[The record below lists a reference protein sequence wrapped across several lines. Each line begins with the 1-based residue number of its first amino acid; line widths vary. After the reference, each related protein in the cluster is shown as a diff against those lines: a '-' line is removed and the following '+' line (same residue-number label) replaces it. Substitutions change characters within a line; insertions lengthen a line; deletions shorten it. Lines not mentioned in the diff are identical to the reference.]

1 MRVFRPITM
10 EQPRYI
16 ISEVKM
22 LEQKQS
28 EQLSIIIDKYR
39 KQKGALIPLLQ
50 EAQRIFNYLPIDALS
65 MIGKELKI
73 SLSKI
78 YGVVTFY
85 SAFHLTPHGKYSIT
99 ACRGTGC
106 QVKGGKKIL
115 QVLKETIGINEG
127 ETTNDL
133 MFSLDTVSC
142 LGACALAPVI
152 VINKDYFGKMTA
164 EKVKTIVGQYRS
176 TDIPVCEP

>member
-1 MRVFRPITM
+1 
-10 EQPRYI
+10 
-16 ISEVKM
+16 M
-22 LEQKQS
+22 LEQKQMD
-28 EQLSIIIDKYR
+28 QLSIIIDKYQ

-50 EAQRIFNYLPIDALS
+50 ETQGMFNYLPMDALS
-65 MIGKELKI
+65 MIGKKLKI
-73 SLSKI
+73 PLSKI

-115 QVLKETIGINEG
+115 HVIKETTGINEG
-127 ETTNDL
+127 ETTDDM

-142 LGACALAPVI
+142 LGACALAPVM

-164 EKVKTIVGQYRS
+164 EKVKTIVGQYR
-176 TDIPVCEP
+176 TG

>member
-1 MRVFRPITM
+1 M
-10 EQPRYI
+10 
-16 ISEVKM
+16 M
-22 LEQKQS
+22 LEQKQID
-28 EQLSIIIDKYR
+28 QLSTIINKYQ

-50 EAQRIFNYLPIDALS
+50 EAQRIFNYLPMDALS
-65 MIGKELKI
+65 MIGKGLKI
-73 SLSKI
+73 PLSNI

-115 QVLKETIGINEG
+115 HTIKETIGINEG
-127 ETTNDL
+127 ETTDDL

-142 LGACALAPVI
+142 LGACALAPVM

-164 EKVKTIVGQYRS
+164 EKVKTIIGQYRAG
-176 TDIPVCEP
+176 